1 MKKHL
6 PIALPL
12 AALILT
18 FTWAACSKSKS
29 GTGST
34 NPTVTLVTQASWKYD
49 TSGIDLNKDGVVD
62 IGGDSLITACQK
74 DDIYTFKSD
83 STGTL
88 DEGATKCHVGDPQTA
103 PFTWMLT
110 SNNTIVSI
118 SSNTLLSGNIN
129 IFSLSSTKW
138 ILYKDTTISNIGV
151 RYLVSLK
158 H

>member
-1 MKKHL
+1 MQKHL
-6 PIALPL
+6 PIVLPA
-12 AALILT
+12 AALVLA
-18 FTWAACSKSKS
+18 FAWASCSKSKS
-29 GTGST
+29 TDPG
-34 NPTVTLVTQASWKYD
+34 NPTVNLVTAASWKYD

-103 PFTWMLT
+103 PFTWSLT
-110 SNNTIVSI
+110 TNQTVLAI

-138 ILYKDTTISNIGV
+138 VLYKDTTISNIGV
-151 RYLVSLK
+151 RYIVQLK